1 MSPFSPEKARDRGR
15 TQRVREALDRFEEAV
30 GGRDSLIE
38 AFLAAPPDDARDAL
52 LGLVA
57 DPRNNATGLGVL
69 AEECAI
75 TPGEVLKF
83 YRDATLAR
91 SRVLALHEVAA
102 AAPAVTRDVMRRA
115 QNHFTL
121 CTSCASR
128 GKVWVLPRDKKG
140 KPTGAPAEEKPCLA
154 CDGTGEILS
163 EASLDHQKLALD
175 IAGLMTTKAPTIMN
189 TIDNSTSQLVVGA
202 LPFAQLQ
209 KAVQKVL
216 DPPSLPQLAAA
227 PAPSMLPSPTSLPQD
242 AELVEVVD
250 DAQ

>member
-121 CTSCASR
+121 CESCR
-128 GKVWVLPRDKKG
+128 GSGQVWKDLKDGEGKKIDRI
-140 KPTGAPAEEKPCLA
+140 KAPCEG
-154 CDGTGEILS
+154 CDGTGELLTD
-163 EASLDHQKLALD
+163 ASLDHQKLALD
-175 IAGLMTTKAPTIMN
+175 LAGLLSAKGPTIVTN
-189 TIDNSTSQLVVGA
+189 VDASTSQMVIGA

-216 DPPSLPQLAAA
+216 DPPQLPQLAPA
-227 PAPSMLPSPTSLPQD
+227 PAPSMLPSPSSLPQD
-242 AELVEVVD
+242 AVLVEAAD